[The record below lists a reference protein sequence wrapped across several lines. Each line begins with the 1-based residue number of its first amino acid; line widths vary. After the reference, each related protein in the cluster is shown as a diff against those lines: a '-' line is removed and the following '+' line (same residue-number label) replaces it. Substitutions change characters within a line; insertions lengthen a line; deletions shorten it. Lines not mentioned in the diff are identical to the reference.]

1 MKPTTNSSTDE
12 SPSHRIDQLNSL
24 VLQEVAAIIS
34 REIEFPSGMFV
45 TVSNVKVADDAESAK
60 VWISVLPALHQADAL
75 ELLNS
80 RISDIQ
86 SVLNKKLVMKFVP
99 KLTFLIDESGEK
111 AATITK
117 VLDIVASDN
126 GLGLGLDAAKVEAER
141 IEREAKKQ
149 AAGSTPATPELP

>member
-1 MKPTTNSSTDE
+1 MKPSTNISTE
-12 SPSHRIDQLNSL
+12 GSSHRIEQLNSL

-45 TVSNVKVADDAESAK
+45 TMTKVSVADDAESAK
-60 VWISVLPALHQADAL
+60 VWVSVLPALHQSDAL

-80 RISDIQ
+80 RIGDIQ

-99 KLTFLIDESGEK
+99 KLSFVIDESNEK

-117 VLDIVASDN
+117 VLDIVAADD
-126 GLGLGLDAAKVEAER
+126 GLGLGLDAAKVETER
-141 IEREAKKQ
+141 LEREAAKQ
-149 AAGSTPATPELP
+149 AAGEAPVAPQLP

>member
-1 MKPTTNSSTDE
+1 MKPTGTSTE
-12 SPSHRIDQLNSL
+12 GSSHRIEQLNSL
-24 VLQEVAAIIS
+24 VLQEVAAIVS

-45 TVSNVKVADDAESAK
+45 TISNVNVADDAESAK
-60 VWISVLPALHQADAL
+60 VWISVLPALHQKDAL

-80 RISDIQ
+80 RIGDIQ

-99 KLTFLIDESGEK
+99 KLTFLVDESGEK

-117 VLDIVASDN
+117 VLDIVAADD

-141 IEREAKKQ
+141 VEREAKKQ
-149 AAGSTPATPELP
+149 AAGSAPVASQLP